1 MRDDGMNDGTLND
14 QERFEAWLKEA
25 AKEHY
30 NAPPEPP
37 RDHMWDA
44 IEAARS
50 SGSGE
55 SSESG
60 THKPSPVL
68 SLANFRR
75 YPTWLKIA
83 AALVIGLGLGRLTLV
98 QSGNTNSGEQLAV
111 VAQEDSDLSRTEG
124 SSTLPYR
131 IAAREHLDQTEA
143 LLTGFRT
150 SVRDSATRVEMGP
163 WARGLLARTR
173 LLMDSPAAEDA
184 ELALLLSD
192 LEFVLAQIVQLRGDD
207 DDEEFGYI
215 DDGLEERQVLLRI
228 QTVAAQSP
236 TRL

>member
-1 MRDDGMNDGTLND
+1 MSDDAMKD

-25 AKEHY
+25 AQEHY
-30 NAPPEPP
+30 NVPPEPP
-37 RDHMWDA
+37 RDRIWDA

-50 SGSGE
+50 SE
-55 SSESG
+55 SAELDSG
-60 THKPSPVL
+60 TAKASRVL
-68 SLANFRR
+68 SLSSFRS

-83 AALVIGLGLGRLTLV
+83 AALVIGLGLGRLTMLDPWNGAV
-98 QSGNTNSGEQLAV
+98 GENPAA
-111 VAQEDSDLSRTEG
+111 VAQADAEG
-124 SSTLPYR
+124 LRNASGRSTLPYR
-131 IAAREHLDQTEA
+131 IAAQEHLNQTEA
-143 LLTGFRT
+143 LLTGFRS

-163 WARGLLARTR
+163 WARGLLAQTR

-184 ELALLLSD
+184 EMASLLSD

-207 DDEEFGYI
+207 NDEEFGYI